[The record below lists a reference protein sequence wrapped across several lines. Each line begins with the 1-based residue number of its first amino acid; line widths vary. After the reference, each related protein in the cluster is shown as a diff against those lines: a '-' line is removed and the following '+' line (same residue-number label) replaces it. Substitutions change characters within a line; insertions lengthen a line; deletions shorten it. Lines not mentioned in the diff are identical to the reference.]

1 MTSKFLSLFHCCL
14 LSRTHFLR
22 KLTCSVSAL
31 PDFHLCVPSFLSMWS
46 LLPCPHVFFQTPVK
60 LICEWRY
67 TLKMAGIVHLYIGI
81 HVMIVEMFTRGAFQV
96 LLIANLQ
103 PKNLP
108 LPLPYFLSHL
118 APTVIVLIKIF
129 SFTVY
134 LVKDLSTRDGC
145 LKRENEFTLRMWPIK
160 TGSRSWIFQALKIH
174 RQKEGRDR
182 ERTRSKVMG
191 VGFDKNTFYIL

>member
-1 MTSKFLSLFHCCL
+1 
-14 LSRTHFLR
+14 
-22 KLTCSVSAL
+22 
-31 PDFHLCVPSFLSMWS
+31 
-46 LLPCPHVFFQTPVK
+46 
-60 LICEWRY
+60 
-67 TLKMAGIVHLYIGI
+67 MAGIVHLYIGI